1 MAHTLPPPIHHPHT
15 HTPNK
20 HPFLPPYTHTSHT
33 HRCSCDKG
41 STEGVHDAGGYGETE
56 GIPSQH
62 HASLDRRDATLP
74 RHPGLVG
81 EHIIVYMYLY
91 QSVTSLTSQQ
101 VTVKVTLAVL

>member
-1 MAHTLPPPIHHPHT
+1 MAHTFPPIIPPPTHT
-15 HTPNK
+15 HMHTLN
-20 HPFLPPYTHTSHT
+20 THTIHSHIT

-56 GIPSQH
+56 GIPGQH

-81 EHIIVYMYLY
+81 EHIIVCMYLY